1 MINCSSSVDRD
12 LDTDSEQLEE
22 TQAELLNE
30 VNAEGD
36 RTGSFE
42 ATSGGSS
49 YVSSE
54 KSETITTP
62 QGAKDGDK

>member
-1 MINCSSSVDRD
+1 MKTCSSSVDRD
-12 LDTDSEQLEE
+12 VGSDED

-30 VNAEGD
+30 VNADGD

-54 KSETITTP
+54 KSESIIIKPTKET
-62 QGAKDGDK
+62 K

>member
-1 MINCSSSVDRD
+1 MIHCSSSVDRD
-12 LDTDSEQLEE
+12 LDTDEE

-30 VNAEGD
+30 VNAEGN

-54 KSETITTP
+54 KSEAIVIKPTT
-62 QGAKDGDK
+62 KDSK

>member
-1 MINCSSSVDRD
+1 MINCSSSSNRD
-12 LDTDSEQLEE
+12 VDTDED
-22 TQAELLNE
+22 TNAELLNE
-30 VNAEGD
+30 VNADGD

-54 KSETITTP
+54 KSESIIIKPTKET
-62 QGAKDGDK
+62 K